1 MDEHVL
7 KDEKFE
13 PYKKIAWSPS
23 GVCAKM
29 FFITILQDPLV
40 MDRIEDIVIHGGCP
54 GNAQAIIKLLKGMT
68 IKDAIAKLEGIKC
81 GNKSTSC
88 PDQLAEALKAGK
100 SNC

>member
-13 PYKKIAWSPS
+13 RYKKITWKPS
-23 GVCAKM
+23 RVCAKM

-40 MDRIEDIVIHGGCP
+40 MDRIEDIVIDGGCP
-54 GNAQAIIKLLKGMT
+54 GNAQGIIRLLKGMSV
-68 IKDAIAKLEGIKC
+68 KDVIAKLEGIKC
-81 GNKSTSC
+81 GCKSTSC

>member
-7 KDEKFE
+7 TPDH
-13 PYKKIAWSPS
+13 YKRIEWSPS

-29 FFITILQDPLV
+29 FFINILTDPWV
-40 MDRIEDIVIHGGCP
+40 EDRIENIEIIGGCP
-54 GNAQAIIKLLKGMT
+54 GNAKALCTLLKGMPVRE
-68 IKDAIAKLEGIKC
+68 AIEKLQGIKC

-88 PDQLAEALKAGK
+88 PDQLADALKAGE

>member
-7 KDEKFE
+7 TEAQSS
-13 PYKKIAWSPS
+13 PYKRIAWSPS

-29 FFITILQDPLV
+29 FFITILTDPLIV
-40 MDRIEDIVIHGGCP
+40 DRIEDIEIHGGCP
-54 GNAQAIIKLLKGMT
+54 GNAQAIIRLLKGMEVHR
-68 IKDAIAKLEGIKC
+68 AIEYLEGIKC
-81 GNKSTSC
+81 GSKSTSC